1 MGLFARRTT
10 DEPERGRPAD
20 AGPDA
25 VTLLETFQKGFFRC
39 SGCGQALELG
49 FLESLDIIDCPYC
62 DATIFVPH
70 RVGTYYLFR
79 PLGGGGMGSVYQAVC
94 EEYPGEMFAVKVLPR
109 AHKHDQ
115 ELIDLLCREAVTT
128 QTFHDI
134 RNCVNAV
141 EYGFV
146 DDEWFFATEYLAA
159 PRLDQRIA
167 THGKLDLRE
176 ALRLGLLLLRVDAAI
191 LGRGYLYRDLKPEN
205 VLLGANREPCL
216 IDFGL
221 CLPVEQ
227 AAGCAPEEIEGSV
240 HYLPPERVAG
250 MGEDQRSEVY
260 SLGMLLFHAI
270 TGETF
275 FPDGPPAHV
284 AELHVTYDKQ
294 ADIPARMPP
303 EAPSCVGS
311 LLGAMMFRAPGDRLA
326 SLEEA
331 EQLLSEVTKQCA

>member
-1 MGLFARRTT
+1 MGLFAKRTT
-10 DEPERGRPAD
+10 DESEQAS
-20 AGPDA
+20 GPDA
-25 VTLLETFQKGFFRC
+25 ITLLDIFQKGFFRC

-128 QTFHDI
+128 QAFYDI
-134 RNCVNAV
+134 PHCVKAV
-141 EYGFV
+141 EYGLV
-146 DDEWFFATEYLAA
+146 DEEWFFATEYLAA

-176 ALRLGLLLLRVDAAI
+176 ALRLGLLLLRVDAAVFE
-191 LGRGYLYRDLKPEN
+191 RGYLYRDLKPEN

-227 AAGCAPEEIEGSV
+227 AACSPPEEIEGSV

-250 MGEDQRSEVY
+250 MGEDQRSEIY

-275 FPDGPPAHV
+275 FADGPPAQV

-294 ADIPARMPP
+294 ADIPARLPP
-303 EAPSCVGS
+303 GTPQCVS
-311 LLGAMMFRAPGDRLA
+311 ALLGAMVCRSPDSRL
-326 SLEEA
+326 SSFTEA
-331 EQLLSEVTKQCA
+331 EQLLSEGSSQCA